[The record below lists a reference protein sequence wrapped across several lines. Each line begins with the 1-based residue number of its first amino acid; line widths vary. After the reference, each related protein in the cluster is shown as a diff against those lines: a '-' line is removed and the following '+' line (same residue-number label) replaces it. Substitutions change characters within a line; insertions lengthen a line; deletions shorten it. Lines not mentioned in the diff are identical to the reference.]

1 MEVLVIASQKG
12 GAGKTTLAV
21 HLATEAAS
29 SRRVLL
35 MDVDPQGSAIEWAQ
49 RRGDAAPDV
58 SAIHPATIA
67 REVERARAEG
77 YELVVIDTAP
87 HADSAALQA
96 ARLADLVVIPCRPAT
111 FDLAAIGAT
120 LDLCK
125 LANKQAVVILNA
137 APIRSRVTTEAAEA
151 VAERGGKVSAVVVH
165 QRVAYQHC
173 LIDGR
178 TAGEF
183 EPNGAAANEITA
195 LLADLKSSKSAAP
208 QPEKLTNLKASKPVN
223 TSAKKPVKQKVEVT

>member
-1 MEVLVIASQKG
+1 MQVLVIASQKG

-21 HLATEAAS
+21 HLATAAS
-29 SRRVLL
+29 ASRRVLL
-35 MDVDPQGSAIEWAQ
+35 MDVDPQGSAMEWAN
-49 RRGDAAPDV
+49 RRGDVAPDV

-67 REVERARAEG
+67 KEVERARAEG
-77 YELVVIDTAP
+77 YEFCIIDTAP

-125 LANKQAVVILNA
+125 LANKQSIVVLNA
-137 APIRSRVTTEAAEA
+137 APIRSRVTAEAAEA
-151 VAERGGKVSAVVVH
+151 VVERGGTVSPVVIH

-183 EPNGAAANEITA
+183 EPGGAAANEITTLLAA
-195 LLADLKSSKSAAP
+195 LHAGNPADLKP
-208 QPEKLTNLKASKPVN
+208 GKPVN
-223 TSAKKPVKQKVEVT
+223 MSVRKPAKRQAEAS